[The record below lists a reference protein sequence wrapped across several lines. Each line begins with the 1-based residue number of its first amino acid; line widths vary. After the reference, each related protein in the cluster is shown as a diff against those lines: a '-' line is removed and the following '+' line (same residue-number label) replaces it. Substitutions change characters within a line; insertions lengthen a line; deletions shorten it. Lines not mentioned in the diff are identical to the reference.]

1 TAHLQRPSLEPGRFP
16 RNHRGMSEHPLHS
29 AAELL
34 RLIHNIARLGTIAA
48 VDHGRARVRVRDGEL
63 LTAWLPWVEQ
73 RAGTTRTWNPPTE
86 GEQVLLISPGGDPAA
101 AVVITGLYRQ
111 AHPAPASTGDVWH
124 TVMPDGAVIEYDHAT
139 SHLQATLP
147 GSATLDAQADVT
159 VTTPAK
165 LKATAGSG
173 ATINANTVINGNL
186 TLNGNFSQPGGKS
199 ASIAADVAFTGAV
212 TSNGKDISS
221 HHNHDRVQSGDDISG
236 EVT

>member
-1 TAHLQRPSLEPGRFP
+1 
-16 RNHRGMSEHPLHS
+16 MSEHPLHG

-48 VDHGRARVRVRDGEL
+48 VDHGRARVRVRAGEL
-63 LTAWLPWVEQ
+63 LTTWLPWVEQ

-101 AVVITGLYRQ
+101 AVAITGLYRQ
-111 AHPAPASTGDVWH
+111 AHPAPSASGDVWH
-124 TVMPDGAVIEYDHAT
+124 TVMPDGAVIEYDHAA

-147 GSATLDAQADVT
+147 GSATLEAQGAVT
-159 VTTPAK
+159 I
-165 LKATAGSG
+165 TAAGG
-173 ATINANTVINGNL
+173 ATVNANTVINGNL
-186 TLNGNFSQPGGKS
+186 TLNGNFSQPGGQS

-221 HHNHDRVQSGDDISG
+221 HHSHTDVQRGDDISG
-236 EVT
+236 GVS